1 MKIEPEMIL
10 TNHIF
15 MNPNP
20 LVSPDSYIHLLY
32 NGCDVGLNTCC
43 GEGFGLTNA
52 EHSTL
57 GKVQIVSAVPALK
70 EILPGSLLVEPKCWT
85 HMSRFEK
92 HGGMIALFDHMDF
105 ANAMQVAYD
114 NRKIPVPVMEFPW
127 DYSLFRKVVGA
138 K

>member
-1 MKIEPEMIL
+1 
-10 TNHIF
+10 
-15 MNPNP
+15 
-20 LVSPDSYIHLLY
+20 
-32 NGCDVGLNTCC
+32 
-43 GEGFGLTNA
+43 LTNA

-57 GKVQIVSAVPALK
+57 GKMQIVSAVPALK
-70 EILPGSLLVEPKCWT
+70 EILPGALLVEPKCWT

-105 ANAMQVAYD
+105 AAAMNIAYH
-114 NRKIPVPVMEFPW
+114 NRKTPVQVMEFPW